1 MHAANFFVPSFLK
14 AVNECTEESFRSIM
28 TEPSPGVFAFEM
40 LQPHFCE
47 LLLAEVSSS
56 FAIDIWQVNFSLS
69 CSLAFMF
76 SYQVLIA

>member
-56 FAIDIWQVNFSLS
+56 FAIHVNFSLF
-69 CSLAFMF
+69 L
-76 SYQVLIA
+76 